1 MYQYRKHLRGTFFNY
16 FIALIIFSSF
26 VFLGILGS
34 VLALGEKLNSIDFLI
49 LIPIIAVIFIFLLF
63 ELSIIYFFMIKRF
76 RYIRVILEENEIIY
90 ENKKKKIVIPY
101 EEIISIK
108 YPSVR
113 YLGGWMEIKYNGG
126 KIKLTAVLEDI
137 GGFMYRLKEIL
148 DERGKSDTYNEK
160 KSLNFFKT
168 ASLVDESWER
178 IYFNINFI
186 LLIEYISLIITII
199 LGVIGFIKTEFPII
213 MIGITAPII
222 GYIISEIIIAISF
235 SKRIV
240 GKEFKVLPKDKK
252 KENNIIRI
260 GVIAST
266 ILYIVIIIL

>member
-26 VFLGILGS
+26 VFLGMVGS
-34 VLALGEKLNSIDFLI
+34 ILALEEKLNSIDFLI
-49 LIPIIAVIFIFLLF
+49 LITIIVVIFIFLLF
-63 ELSIIYFFMIKRF
+63 ELSIIYILMIKRF
-76 RYIRVILEENEIIY
+76 RYIRVTLEENEIIY
-90 ENKKKKIVIPY
+90 ENKKKKLVIPY

-126 KIKLTAVLEDI
+126 KIRLTAVLEDI
-137 GGFMYRLKEIL
+137 GGFMYNLKEIL
-148 DERGKSDTYNEK
+148 DERGKSNTYNEK

-178 IYFNINFI
+178 IYFNIKFI
-186 LLIEYISLIITII
+186 LMIEYTSLIITII
-199 LGVIGFIKTEFPII
+199 LGIIGFIKTEFPII
-213 MIGITAPII
+213 MIGVAVPII
-222 GYIISEIIIAISF
+222 GYTISEIIIAISF
-235 SKRIV
+235 QKRVV
-240 GKEFKVLPKDKK
+240 GKEFKVLPRNSR

-266 ILYIVIIIL
+266 ILYIFIIIL